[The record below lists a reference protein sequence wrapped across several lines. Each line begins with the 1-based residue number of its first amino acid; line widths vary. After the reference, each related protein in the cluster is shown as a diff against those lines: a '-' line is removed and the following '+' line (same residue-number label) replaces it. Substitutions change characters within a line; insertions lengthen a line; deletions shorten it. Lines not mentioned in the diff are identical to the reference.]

1 VFCPECG
8 TWNRGGAAACVRCAI
23 ELPDLPA
30 RPDAPDALI
39 TALRQATGN
48 RYRVLRRIGSGGMAD
63 VYLVEQET
71 LGRPLVLKVMHAHLA
86 RDEEMRER
94 FRREAESA
102 ARLVHPLICVPFD
115 YGEVGEMVYLIMP
128 YLAGGG
134 LADVLQ
140 QKRTLTPARVAEVG
154 AQIATALDHAHRHGV
169 VHRDVKPDNVLFDED
184 GNAYLTDFGIATAQ
198 FHARLTASGRA
209 MGTPHYMAPEQAMGR
224 TVDGRA
230 DLYAVG
236 VMMYECLVGFPPFDA
251 ADAFAVGYKQVHEE
265 PVPVREVNS
274 DVPEGIADIVMRC
287 LAKAPEARF
296 QRGADLAAA
305 LDAWLHQAGTAREAI
320 VRGRTPAA
328 GAPAAASSP
337 PRSPPQSPPLQSPP
351 PQPPPGRP

>member
-1 VFCPECG
+1 VFCPDCG
-8 TWNRGGAAACVRCAI
+8 TWNRGGAASCLRCASA
-23 ELPDLPA
+23 LPEVRA

-39 TALRQATGN
+39 TALRQATGS

-94 FRREAESA
+94 FRREAEAA

-115 YGEVGEMVYLIMP
+115 YGEVGEVVYLIMP
-128 YLAGGG
+128 HLGGGG
-134 LADVLQ
+134 LADLLSRE
-140 QKRTLTPARVAEVG
+140 KTLPPERVAEVG
-154 AQIATALDHAHRHGV
+154 AQVASALDHAHRHGV

-184 GNAYLTDFGIATAQ
+184 GNALLTDFGIATAQ

-224 TVDGRA
+224 TLDGRA
-230 DLYAVG
+230 DLYALG
-236 VMMYECLVGFPPFDA
+236 VLMYECLVGFPPFDA
-251 ADAFAVGYKQVHEE
+251 ADAFAVGYKQVHEA
-265 PVPVREVNS
+265 PVPLIDVNS
-274 DVPEGIADIVMRC
+274 EIPAPLAHIVMRC
-287 LAKAPEARF
+287 LEKHPDARW

-305 LDAWLHQAGTAREAI
+305 LEAWLHERGGARAVRVRAVTPSVGTP
-320 VRGRTPAA
+320 VVP
-328 GAPAAASSP
+328 GAS
-337 PRSPPQSPPLQSPP
+337 
-351 PQPPPGRP
+351 

>member
-8 TWNRGGAAACVRCAI
+8 TWNRGGAASCLRCVVA
-23 ELPDLPA
+23 LPEVHA

-94 FRREAESA
+94 FRREAEAA

-115 YGEVGEMVYLIMP
+115 YGEVGEVVYLIMP
-128 YLAGGG
+128 HLGGGG
-134 LADVLQ
+134 LAGHLQ
-140 QKRTLTPARVAEVG
+140 RARTLPPERVAEVG
-154 AQIATALDHAHRHGV
+154 AQVATALDHAHRHGV

-224 TVDGRA
+224 TLDGRA

-236 VMMYECLVGFPPFDA
+236 VLMYECLVGFPPFDA
-251 ADAFAVGYKQVHEE
+251 VDAFAVGYKQVHEQ
-265 PVPVREVNS
+265 PVPLAEVNS
-274 DVPEGIADIVMRC
+274 GIPVALADIVMRC
-287 LAKAPEARF
+287 LEKSPDARW

-305 LDAWLHQAGTAREAI
+305 LEEWLHERGALRGARARAVTPPAGMP
-320 VRGRTPAA
+320 VV
-328 GAPAAASSP
+328 
-337 PRSPPQSPPLQSPP
+337 
-351 PQPPPGRP
+351 PGGS

>member
-1 VFCPECG
+1 MFCPECG
-8 TWNRGGAAACVRCAI
+8 TWNRGGAAACVRCGAA
-23 ELPDLPA
+23 LPDVPA

-86 RDEEMRER
+86 RDAEMRER

-128 YLAGGG
+128 FLAGGG
-134 LADVLQ
+134 LADLLA
-140 QKRTLTPARVAEVG
+140 KSHTLPPERVAEVG

-169 VHRDVKPDNVLFDED
+169 VHRDVKPDNVLFDDD

-209 MGTPHYMAPEQAMGR
+209 MGTPHYMAPEQAIGK
-224 TVDGRA
+224 TLDGRA

-251 ADAFAVGYKQVHEE
+251 ADAFAVGYKQVHEA
-265 PVPVREVNS
+265 PVPVTDVASEVPS
-274 DVPEGIADIVMRC
+274 QLSAIVMRC
-287 LAKAPEARF
+287 LEKAPEARY
-296 QRGADLAAA
+296 QRGAELAAA
-305 LDAWLHQAGTAREAI
+305 LEGWLHDAGVKREAN
-320 VRGRTPAA
+320 VRGRTPTSGVTPTLAA
-328 GAPAAASSP
+328 PPVSAPPASA
-337 PRSPPQSPPLQSPP
+337 PP
-351 PQPPPGRP
+351 PAPRRP

>member
-8 TWNRGGAAACVRCAI
+8 TWNRGGAVACVRCGIA
-23 ELPDLPA
+23 LPDVPS

-86 RDEEMRER
+86 RDAEMRER
-94 FRREAESA
+94 FRREAEAA

-128 YLAGGG
+128 FLAGGG
-134 LADVLQ
+134 LADVLHER
-140 QKRTLTPARVAEVG
+140 RTLPAARVAEIG
-154 AQIATALDHAHRHGV
+154 AQVATALDHAHRHGV

-209 MGTPHYMAPEQAMGR
+209 MGTPHYMAPEQAMGK
-224 TVDGRA
+224 TLDGRA

-236 VMMYECLVGFPPFDA
+236 IMLYECLVGFPPFDA
-251 ADAFAVGYKQVHEE
+251 ADAFAVGYKQVHER
-265 PVPVREVNS
+265 PVPVLDVDSEV
-274 DVPEGIADIVMRC
+274 PAGLAAIVMRC
-287 LAKAPEARF
+287 LEKAPEARY
-296 QRGADLAAA
+296 QRGAELAAT
-305 LDAWLHQAGTAREAI
+305 LEEWLHESGAVRSPG
-320 VRGRTPAA
+320 VRGRTPTPGTAA
-328 GAPAAASSP
+328 PRAAPAP
-337 PRSPPQSPPLQSPP
+337 DRT
-351 PQPPPGRP
+351 

>member
-1 VFCPECG
+1 MFCPDCG
-8 TWNRGGAAACVRCAI
+8 TWNRGGAAVCLRCAAA
-23 ELPDLPA
+23 LPDVPS

-71 LGRPLVLKVMHAHLA
+71 LGRPLVLKVMHAHLS
-86 RDEEMRER
+86 RDPEMRER
-94 FRREAESA
+94 FRREAEAA

-134 LADVLQ
+134 LADVLG
-140 QKRTLTPARVAEVG
+140 KSRTMPPVRVAEVG
-154 AQIATALDHAHRHGV
+154 VQVAAALDHAHRHGV

-209 MGTPHYMAPEQAMGR
+209 MGTPHYMAPEQAMGK
-224 TVDGRA
+224 TLDGRA

-265 PVPVREVNS
+265 PVPVTEVNS
-274 DVPEGIADIVMRC
+274 EVPAPLAAIVMKC
-287 LAKAPEARF
+287 LAKAPEARY
-296 QRGADLAAA
+296 QRGAELAAA
-305 LDAWLHQAGTAREAI
+305 LDGWLHDAGVSREGYARTNVPGVGAAI
-320 VRGRTPAA
+320 PAYVTPHTTP
-328 GAPAAASSP
+328 GATE
-337 PRSPPQSPPLQSPP
+337 R
-351 PQPPPGRP
+351 

>member
-1 VFCPECG
+1 MFCPECG
-8 TWNRGGAAACVRCAI
+8 TWNRGGASACLRCAAA
-23 ELPDLPA
+23 LPDVPA
-30 RPDAPDALI
+30 RGEAPDALI

-86 RDEEMRER
+86 RDPEMRER
-94 FRREAESA
+94 FRREAEAA

-128 YLAGGG
+128 HLSGGG
-134 LADVLQ
+134 LADVLS
-140 QKRTLTPARVAEVG
+140 TAHIMPPVRVAEVG

-224 TVDGRA
+224 TIDGRA
-230 DLYAVG
+230 DLYAMG

-251 ADAFAVGYKQVHEE
+251 ADAFAVGYKQVHEA
-265 PVPVREVNS
+265 PVPVRDVNS
-274 DVPEGIADIVMRC
+274 DVPEELAAIVMRC
-287 LAKAPEARF
+287 LEKTPEARY

-305 LDAWLHQAGTAREAI
+305 LDAWLHTTGTPRQSG
-320 VRGRTPAA
+320 VRGRTPVSGTAA
-328 GAPAAASSP
+328 P
-337 PRSPPQSPPLQSPP
+337 PSTR
-351 PQPPPGRP
+351 QP